1 MRGVGPALRTRA
13 FGMLAGRVLALAS
26 IGGCGSAFGVEH
38 YREGL
43 PSSDLAVRFV
53 ADDTHEAET
62 TLPRLG
68 TEEPIGLSAGT
79 LVRAEQIEHVR
90 LLEAA
95 EGGRVIVLVLRD
107 EGRERLREAT
117 ADAAGRRLAI
127 VAGGHVIAAPTV
139 RGPLTESEAYVSVP
153 DAQLE
158 TAFGSMTLASP

>member
-1 MRGVGPALRTRA
+1 MRARRALPGLCA
-13 FGMLAGRVLALAS
+13 VLALVA
-26 IGGCGSAFGVEH
+26 GCGSAFGVEH

-43 PSSDLAVRFV
+43 PSTDLAIRFV
-53 ADDTHEAET
+53 ADETHEAET

-68 TEEPIGLSAGT
+68 SEEPIGLSAGT

-107 EGRERLREAT
+107 EGRDRLREAT
-117 ADAAGRRLAI
+117 TEAAGRRLAI

-139 RGPLTESEAYVSVP
+139 RGPLTESEAYVAVP
-153 DAQLE
+153 EPELE
-158 TAFGSMTLASP
+158 TAFGSMITTP